1 MNGKFEQM
9 QNRIDE
15 LVVELN
21 QVKEENAE
29 LISSNKE
36 MVERISRLEETIHRM
51 DDQRREQMERTEQIN
66 TEIANIKKLIPN
78 PPPFS
83 VHFEIGLN
91 NPATPI
97 KVFPWGNIVPL
108 NNVISDS
115 NNTFNINEHCFVI
128 PVSGVWM
135 IQGQCQILNQKAQ
148 DTFFHIGIDKNGATI
163 TGNGFY
169 HKVQGQE
176 FMSCTWVG
184 ECKQDDK
191 VYLQVYEN
199 TQVNSFL
206 ASLKG
211 YLMTPNLE

>member
-91 NPATPI
+91 NPAIPI

-108 NNVISDS
+108 NKVISDS

-135 IQGQCQILNQKAQ
+135 IQGQCQILNQQVQ
-148 DTFFHIGIDKNGATI
+148 DSFFHIGIDKNGATI

-169 HKVQGQE
+169 HKAQGQE
-176 FMSCTWVG
+176 FMAITWVG
-184 ECKQDDK
+184 DCIQGDK
-191 VYLQVYEN
+191 IYLQVYEN

>member
-91 NPATPI
+91 NPAIPI

-108 NNVISDS
+108 NKVISDS

-135 IQGQCQILNQKAQ
+135 IQGQCQILNQQVK
-148 DTFFHIGIDKNGATI
+148 DSFFHIGIDKNGATI

-169 HKVQGQE
+169 HKAQGQE
-176 FMSCTWVG
+176 FMTCTWVG
-184 ECKQDDK
+184 DCIQGDK
-191 VYLQVYEN
+191 IYLQVYEN